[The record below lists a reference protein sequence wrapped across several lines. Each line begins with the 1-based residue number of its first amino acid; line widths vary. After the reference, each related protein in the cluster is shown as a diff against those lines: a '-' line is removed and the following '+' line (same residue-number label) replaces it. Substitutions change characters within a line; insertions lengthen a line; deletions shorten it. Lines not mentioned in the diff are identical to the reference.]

1 MQAIHKAIFGSALLC
16 GLMTLDITAAHAQSA
31 GQPPAFVALTPEQ
44 LVWIDFPGRPGA
56 KLAVI
61 EGDLKKAGPF
71 TVRMRFPANY
81 KLAAHW
87 HPGIEHATVI
97 SGTLYLGT
105 GDGSDLSKAVALP
118 PGSIAV
124 IQPKTLHF
132 GYTKEEVVIQAHGF
146 GPWETHAPAEL
157 PK

>member
-1 MQAIHKAIFGSALLC
+1 MKAVSGLVLAC
-16 GLMTLDITAAHAQSA
+16 GLMALGISAANAQSA
-31 GQPPAFVALTPEQ
+31 GAPPAFLSLTPEQ
-44 LVWIDFPGRPGA
+44 LAWIDFPGRPGA

-81 KLAAHW
+81 TLAAHW

-97 SGTLYLGT
+97 SGTLYLGA